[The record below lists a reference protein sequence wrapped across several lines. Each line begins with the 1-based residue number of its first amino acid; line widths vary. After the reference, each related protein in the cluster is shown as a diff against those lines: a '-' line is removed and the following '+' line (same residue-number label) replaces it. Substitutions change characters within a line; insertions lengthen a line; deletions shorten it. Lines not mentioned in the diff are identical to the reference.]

1 MGHTSPFSNH
11 VGVREKH
18 DSPMERAVSVS
29 FKAQKSLTQFFLWFV
44 VDISEVHGLTIRH
57 SRDQLAG
64 MCCEDVRKI
73 ICERLAGISSET
85 YVGNLWMK
93 CVKKNTKVSQYD
105 VVLTRNMFRGRVNRN
120 KKHSGCYVLRDS
132 LLNFSWK

>member
-1 MGHTSPFSNH
+1 MIHPWNG
-11 VGVREKH
+11 
-18 DSPMERAVSVS
+18 AVSVS

-85 YVGNLWMK
+85 YCGEFVDEM
-93 CVKKNTKVSQYD
+93 CQE
-105 VVLTRNMFRGRVNRN
+105 
-120 KKHSGCYVLRDS
+120 KHKGVTV
-132 LLNFSWK
+132 